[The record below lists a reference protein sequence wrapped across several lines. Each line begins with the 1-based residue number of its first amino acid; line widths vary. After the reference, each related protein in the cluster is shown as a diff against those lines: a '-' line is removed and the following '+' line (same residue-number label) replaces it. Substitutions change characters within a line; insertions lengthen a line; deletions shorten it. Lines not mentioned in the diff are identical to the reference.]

1 MVMPDKVERVVALG
15 ASNLTRGFHTV
26 VSTARTVWGP
36 QVQVLAA
43 LGHGRSYGT
52 RSLFMFRSLP
62 GILESGI
69 WRELE
74 SHPEVRTRALV
85 TDVGNDILYSF
96 SSARILE
103 WVEEAIVRLQRYTKE
118 IVLTDLPLE
127 SIRRLSR
134 TKFLAFRSILVPSCR
149 LSLVQ
154 VLQTSE
160 KVNDG
165 LAALATAH
173 GIRFFRLNP
182 AWYGFDPIH
191 IRPMV
196 WRTAWQ
202 EILGC
207 DDAGTVDGSSW
218 SEGLK
223 LYLLPP
229 ERRRVFG
236 FERFNDQSGVALPLG
251 ARVWLY

>member
-1 MVMPDKVERVVALG
+1 
-15 ASNLTRGFHTV
+15 
-26 VSTARTVWGP
+26 
-36 QVQVLAA
+36 
-43 LGHGRSYGT
+43 
-52 RSLFMFRSLP
+52 MFRSLP

-96 SSARILE
+96 SSAQILA
-103 WVEEAIVRLQRYTKE
+103 WVEEAIVRLQRFSKE
-118 IVLTDLPLE
+118 IILTDLPLE

-149 LSLVQ
+149 LSLDQ
-154 VLQTSE
+154 VLETSE
-160 KVNDG
+160 KVNAG

-182 AWYGFDPIH
+182 TWYGFDPIH
-191 IRPMV
+191 IRPMS

-207 DDAGTVDGSSW
+207 DVAETGDGSSW
-218 SEGLK
+218 SEGWK

-229 ERRRVFG
+229 ERQRVFG